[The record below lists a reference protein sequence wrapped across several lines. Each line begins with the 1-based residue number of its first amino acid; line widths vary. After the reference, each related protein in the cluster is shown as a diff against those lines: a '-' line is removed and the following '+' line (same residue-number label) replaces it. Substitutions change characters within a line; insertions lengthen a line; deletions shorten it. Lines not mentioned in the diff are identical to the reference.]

1 MSLLVSVPE
10 TDPFLTV
17 REIVM
22 DFGGIR
28 ALDKMSLDLSRGD
41 VKCIIGPNGCGK
53 STLFRVIS
61 GDLEPTSG
69 DVFFKDEAITGLSPQ
84 TICRRGI
91 ARKFQIPSVFD
102 DLTVAE
108 NIEIAIT
115 AATQHYAPFS
125 LLRGGP
131 DRTSYDA
138 VLAESRLLEYGGQ
151 LASELP
157 HGIRQQ
163 LEIALL
169 VVTDAQLLLLDEP
182 TAGMTEEETDA
193 VVHMIQDVRDRLGV
207 AVLVI
212 EHDMSFVRKL
222 SSPVIVMMKG
232 AVMREGG
239 YAVISED
246 AEIRRAY
253 LGDIE

>member
-1 MSLLVSVPE
+1 MNMD
-10 TDPFLTV
+10 TAPFLTV
-17 REIVM
+17 SEIVM

-28 ALDKMSLDLSRGD
+28 ALDKISLDIARGE

-53 STLFRVIS
+53 STLFKVIS
-61 GDLEPTSG
+61 GDLSPTSG
-69 DVFFKDEAITGLSPQ
+69 QVSFAGKAITGLSPQ
-84 TICRRGI
+84 IICRKGI
-91 ARKFQIPSVFD
+91 ARKFQVPSVFD
-102 DLTVAE
+102 DLTVFE

-115 AATQHYAPFS
+115 AASKNYTPFN

-131 DRTSYDA
+131 NRSSYGA
-138 VLAESRLLEYGGQ
+138 VLAESNLSTYGDQ
-151 LASELP
+151 LARELP

-193 VVHMIQDVRDRLGV
+193 IVNMIKDVRDRLGV

-222 SSPVIVMMKG
+222 ASPVIVMMKG
-232 AVMREGG
+232 AVLREGD
-239 YAVISED
+239 YASISED
-246 AEIRRAY
+246 AEIRQAY
-253 LGDIE
+253 LGDVEPC

>member
-1 MSLLVSVPE
+1 M
-10 TDPFLTV
+10 TMDTAPFLTV
-17 REIVM
+17 RDVVM

-28 ALDKMSLDLSRGD
+28 ALDGISLDICRSE

-53 STLFRVIS
+53 STLFKVIS
-61 GDLEPTSG
+61 GDLNPTSG
-69 DVFFKDEAITGLSPQ
+69 QVSFAGESITGLSPQ
-84 TICRRGI
+84 KICHRGI
-91 ARKFQIPSVFD
+91 ARKFQVPSVFD
-102 DLTVAE
+102 DMTVTE

-115 AATQHYAPFS
+115 AASKHYMPLG

-131 DRTSYDA
+131 DRSGYGA
-138 VLAESRLLEYGGQ
+138 VLAESRLSEYGDK

-169 VVTDAQLLLLDEP
+169 VVTDAKLLLLDEP

-193 VVHMIQDVRDRLGV
+193 IVNLIKGVRDRLGV

-222 SSPVIVMMKG
+222 GSKVVVMMKG
-232 AVMREGG
+232 AVLREGD
-239 YAVISED
+239 YAAISED
-246 AEIRRAY
+246 SEIRRAY
-253 LGDIE
+253 LGDVEPC

>member
-1 MSLLVSVPE
+1 M
-10 TDPFLTV
+10 TKDTGTFLTV
-17 REIVM
+17 RDVVM

-28 ALDKMSLDLSRGD
+28 ALDGISLEIGRGE

-53 STLFRVIS
+53 STLFKVIS
-61 GDLEPTSG
+61 GDLDPTAG
-69 DVFFKDEAITGLSPQ
+69 QVTFAGETITGLSPQ
-84 TICRRGI
+84 IICRKGI
-91 ARKFQIPSVFD
+91 ARKFQVPSVFD

-115 AATQHYAPFS
+115 AATKHFRPLGLVF
-125 LLRGGP
+125 GGP
-131 DRTSYDA
+131 DRSSYGA
-138 VLAESRLLEYGGQ
+138 VLAETRLAEYGDK

-193 VVHMIQDVRDRLGV
+193 IVDLIWSVRDRLGV

-222 SSPVIVMMKG
+222 ESPVIVMMKG
-232 AVMREGG
+232 AVLREGN
-239 YAVISED
+239 YADISED
-246 AEIRRAY
+246 EEIRKAY
-253 LGDIE
+253 LGEVEPC

>member
-1 MSLLVSVPE
+1 MNMDA
-10 TDPFLTV
+10 TPFLTV

-53 STLFRVIS
+53 STLFKVIS
-61 GDLEPTSG
+61 GDLDPTSG
-69 DVFFKDEAITGLSPQ
+69 QVCFMGEDTTGLSPQ
-84 TICRRGI
+84 KICRKGI

-102 DLTVAE
+102 ELTVAE

-115 AATQHYAPFS
+115 AATKHYAPFS

-131 DRTSYDA
+131 DRSSYELI
-138 VLAESRLLEYGGQ
+138 LAETGLLEYGNK

-182 TAGMTEEETDA
+182 TAGMTVEETDA
-193 VVHMIQDVRDRLGV
+193 IVHMIQDVRDRLGV

-222 SSPVIVMMKG
+222 GSPIIVMMKG
-232 AVMREGG
+232 AILREGE
-239 YAVISED
+239 YAAISQD
-246 AEIRRAY
+246 PEIRQAY

>member
-1 MSLLVSVPE
+1 MHHRAKWLWKKHSFQSDLRGSEPDIGSSFLCRESYYR
-10 TDPFLTV
+10 PFT
-17 REIVM
+17 
-22 DFGGIR
+22 
-28 ALDKMSLDLSRGD
+28 AK
-41 VKCIIGPNGCGK
+41 K
-53 STLFRVIS
+53 
-61 GDLEPTSG
+61 
-69 DVFFKDEAITGLSPQ
+69 
-84 TICRRGI
+84 ICRKGI
-91 ARKFQIPSVFD
+91 ARKFQVPSVFD
-102 DLTVAE
+102 DLTVFE

-115 AATQHYAPFS
+115 AASKNYNPFN

-131 DRTSYDA
+131 NRSSYGA
-138 VLAESRLLEYGGQ
+138 VLAESNLSTYGDQ
-151 LASELP
+151 LARELP

-193 VVHMIQDVRDRLGV
+193 IVNMIKDVRDRLGV

-222 SSPVIVMMKG
+222 ASPVIVMMKG
-232 AVMREGG
+232 AVLREGD
-239 YAVISED
+239 YASISED

-253 LGDIE
+253 LGDVEPC

>member
-1 MSLLVSVPE
+1 MTAE
-10 TDPFLTV
+10 AAPFLMA

-28 ALDKMSLDLSRGD
+28 ALDGISLNLDAGQ

-53 STLFRVIS
+53 STLFKVIS
-61 GDLEPTSG
+61 GDLKPTSG
-69 DVFFKDEAITGLSPQ
+69 DVHFRGERITGLSPQ
-84 TICRRGI
+84 RICRRGI
-91 ARKFQIPSVFD
+91 ARKFQVPSVFD
-102 DLTVAE
+102 DLTVTE

-115 AATQHYAPFS
+115 AAQKHYAPFS

-131 DRTSYDA
+131 DRSAYGA
-138 VLAESRLLEYGGQ
+138 ALAEARLAEHADK
-151 LASELP
+151 LARELP

-182 TAGMTEEETDA
+182 TAGMTEDETEAIID
-193 VVHMIQDVRDRLGV
+193 MIREVRDRLGV

-222 SSPVIVMMKG
+222 ASPLIVMMKG
-232 AVMREGG
+232 AVLREGD
-239 YAVISED
+239 YATISED
-246 AEIRRAY
+246 PEIRRAY
-253 LGDIE
+253 LGEVEPC

>member
-1 MSLLVSVPE
+1 MSMD
-10 TDPFLTV
+10 TAPFLTV
-17 REIVM
+17 RDIVM

-28 ALDKMSLDLSRGD
+28 ALDKMSLDLSPGE

-53 STLFRVIS
+53 STFFNVIS
-61 GDLEPTSG
+61 GDLDPTSG
-69 DVFFKDEAITGLSPQ
+69 QVFFKGESITGLSPQ
-84 TICRRGI
+84 KICREGI

-115 AATQHYAPFS
+115 AATKHYAPFS
-125 LLRGGP
+125 LLRGRP
-131 DRTSYDA
+131 DRSSYGS
-138 VLAESRLLEYGGQ
+138 VLTETGLLEYGHKV
-151 LASELP
+151 ASELP

-193 VVHMIQDVRDRLGV
+193 IVHMIQDVRDRLGV

-212 EHDMSFVRKL
+212 EHDMNFVRKL
-222 SSPVIVMMKG
+222 DSPLIVMMEG
-232 AVMREGG
+232 SVLREGD
-239 YAVISED
+239 YAAISED
-246 AEIRRAY
+246 AEIRQAY
-253 LGDIE
+253 LGDVE

>member
-1 MSLLVSVPE
+1 MK
-10 TDPFLTV
+10 TKDPSFLAV
-17 REIVM
+17 NEVVM

-28 ALDKMSLDLSRGD
+28 ALNKMSLNLSKGD

-53 STLFRVIS
+53 STLFRIIS
-61 GDLEPTSG
+61 GDLTPTSG
-69 DVFFKDEAITGLSPQ
+69 QVSFMGDATTSLSPQ
-84 TICRRGI
+84 EICRKGI
-91 ARKFQIPSVFD
+91 ARKFQIPSIFD

-115 AATQHYAPFS
+115 AASKNFKPFS
-125 LLRGGP
+125 LFRNKP
-131 DRTSYDA
+131 NRSNYDL
-138 VLAESRLLEYGGQ
+138 VLSENGLLGYENK

-169 VVTDAQLLLLDEP
+169 VVIDAELLLLDEP
-182 TAGMTEEETDA
+182 TAGMTEKETEA
-193 VVHMIQDVRDRLGV
+193 IVKMILDVRDRLGV

-222 SSPVIVMMKG
+222 DSPIIVMMKG
-232 AVMREGG
+232 AILREGK
-239 YAVISED
+239 YNEISQD
-246 AEIRRAY
+246 KEIRKAY
-253 LGDIE
+253 LGNIE

>member
-1 MSLLVSVPE
+1 MDA
-10 TDPFLTV
+10 TPFLSV
-17 REIVM
+17 REIIM

-28 ALDKMSLDLSRGD
+28 ALDKMSLDLSRGE

-53 STLFRVIS
+53 STLFNVIT
-61 GDLEPTSG
+61 GDLNPTSG
-69 DVFFKDEAITGLSPQ
+69 QVSFLGEDITNLSPQ
-84 TICRRGI
+84 KICRKGI

-102 DLTVAE
+102 NLTVFE

-115 AATQHYAPFS
+115 AATKHFAPFN

-131 DRTSYDA
+131 DRSRYGA
-138 VLAESRLLEYGGQ
+138 VLSENRLSDYGDK
-151 LASELP
+151 LACELP

-182 TAGMTEEETDA
+182 TAGMTEDETEA
-193 VVHMIQDVRDRLGV
+193 IVQMIQNVRDRLGV

-222 SSPVIVMMKG
+222 GSSIIVMMKG
-232 AVMREGG
+232 AVLREGD
-239 YAVISED
+239 YIAISED
-246 AEIRRAY
+246 EKIRRAY
-253 LGDIE
+253 LGEVDPC

>member
-1 MSLLVSVPE
+1 MNM
-10 TDPFLTV
+10 DAAPFLTV

-28 ALDKMSLDLSRGD
+28 ALDEMSLDLSRGE

-53 STLFRVIS
+53 STLFNVIS
-61 GDLEPTSG
+61 GELDPTSG
-69 DVFFKDEAITGLSPQ
+69 QVFFEGEAITGLSPQ
-84 TICRRGI
+84 KIFRMGI
-91 ARKFQIPSVFD
+91 ARKFQIPAVFD

-115 AATQHYAPFS
+115 SAAIHYAPLG
-125 LLRGGP
+125 LLRGRP
-131 DRTSYDA
+131 DRSGYGSA
-138 VLAESRLLEYGGQ
+138 LAETGLLEYGDKP
-151 LASELP
+151 ASELP

-193 VVHMIQDVRDRLGV
+193 IVHMIQDVRDRLGV

-222 SSPVIVMMKG
+222 GSPLIVMMKG
-232 AVMREGG
+232 AVLREGD
-239 YAVISED
+239 YAAISDD
-246 AEIRRAY
+246 AEIRQAY
-253 LGDIE
+253 LGDLE

>member
-1 MSLLVSVPE
+1 MPE
-10 TDPFLTV
+10 TNPFLTV
-17 REIVM
+17 REVVM

-28 ALDKMSLDLSRGD
+28 ALDEMSLDLSRGE

-53 STLFRVIS
+53 STLFKVIS
-61 GDLEPTSG
+61 GELNPTSG
-69 DVFFKDEAITGLSPQ
+69 RVFFVGEDITGLSPQ
-84 TICRRGI
+84 KICHKGI

-102 DLTVAE
+102 ELTVTE

-115 AATQHYAPFS
+115 AATKHYEPFS
-125 LLRGGP
+125 LLRGGA
-131 DRTSYDA
+131 DRSSYGA
-138 VLAESRLLEYGGQ
+138 VLAETGLLEYGGK

-157 HGIRQQ
+157 HGLRQQ

-193 VVHMIQDVRDRLGV
+193 IVRMIQDVRDRLGV
-207 AVLVI
+207 AALVI

-222 SSPVIVMMKG
+222 GSPLIVMMKG
-232 AVMREGG
+232 AALREGE
-239 YAVISED
+239 YATISKD
-246 AEIRRAY
+246 AEIRQAY
-253 LGDIE
+253 LGDID

>member
-1 MSLLVSVPE
+1 MNM
-10 TDPFLTV
+10 DAAHFLTV

-28 ALDKMSLDLSRGD
+28 ALDEMSLDLSQGE

-53 STLFRVIS
+53 STLFKVIS
-61 GDLEPTSG
+61 GELEPTSG
-69 DVFFKDEAITGLSPQ
+69 QAFFMGEAVTGLSPQ
-84 TICRRGI
+84 EICRKGI

-102 DLTVAE
+102 DLTIAE

-115 AATQHYAPFS
+115 AATKHYAPFS

-131 DRTSYDA
+131 DRSGYGS
-138 VLAESRLLEYGGQ
+138 VLAETGLLEYGGK

-169 VVTDAQLLLLDEP
+169 VVTDARLLLLDEP

-193 VVHMIQDVRDRLGV
+193 IVHMIQDVRDRLGV

-222 SSPVIVMMKG
+222 GSPLIVMMKG
-232 AVMREGG
+232 AALREGD
-239 YAVISED
+239 YAAISED

>member
-1 MSLLVSVPE
+1 
-10 TDPFLTV
+10 
-17 REIVM
+17 M

-28 ALDKMSLDLSRGD
+28 ALDAMRLDLSRGE

-61 GDLEPTSG
+61 GELKPTSG
-69 DVFFKDEAITGLSPQ
+69 QVFFMGEAITGLSPQ
-84 TICRRGI
+84 KICHKGI

-102 DLTVAE
+102 DLSVAE

-115 AATQHYAPFS
+115 AATKHYAPFG

-131 DRTSYDA
+131 DRSSYGS
-138 VLAESRLLEYGGQ
+138 VLAETSLLEYADKQ
-151 LASELP
+151 ASELP
-157 HGIRQQ
+157 HGVRQQ

-193 VVHMIQDVRDRLGV
+193 IVHMIQDVRDRLGV

-222 SSPVIVMMKG
+222 GSPVIVMMEG
-232 AVMREGG
+232 AVLREGD
-239 YAVISED
+239 YAAISED

>member
-1 MSLLVSVPE
+1 M
-10 TDPFLTV
+10 TKDTGTFLTV
-17 REIVM
+17 REVVM

-28 ALDKMSLDLSRGD
+28 ALDGISLDIGRGE

-53 STLFRVIS
+53 STLFKVIS
-61 GDLEPTSG
+61 GDLDPTAG
-69 DVFFKDEAITGLSPQ
+69 QVTFAGETITGLSPQ
-84 TICRRGI
+84 KICRRGI
-91 ARKFQIPSVFD
+91 ARKFQVPSVFD

-115 AATQHYAPFS
+115 AATKHFRPFG
-125 LLRGGP
+125 LLFGGP
-131 DRTSYDA
+131 DRSAYGA
-138 VLAESRLLEYGGQ
+138 VLAETRLAEYGDK

-169 VVTDAQLLLLDEP
+169 VVTDAKLLLLDEP

-193 VVHMIQDVRDRLGV
+193 IVELIWNVRDRLGV

-222 SSPVIVMMKG
+222 ESPVIVMMKG
-232 AVMREGG
+232 AVLREGD
-239 YAVISED
+239 YAAISED
-246 AEIRRAY
+246 AEIRKAY
-253 LGDIE
+253 LGEVEPC

>member
-1 MSLLVSVPE
+1 M
-10 TDPFLTV
+10 DAAPFLTV
-17 REIVM
+17 REVVM

-53 STLFRVIS
+53 STLFKVIS
-61 GDLEPTSG
+61 GELKPTSG
-69 DVFFKDEAITGLSPQ
+69 QVFFMGEAITGLSPQ
-84 TICRRGI
+84 KICHKGI

-102 DLTVAE
+102 DLTVSE

-115 AATQHYAPFS
+115 SATKHYRPFN
-125 LLRGGP
+125 LLRGET
-131 DRTSYDA
+131 DRSSYGA
-138 VLAESRLLEYGGQ
+138 VLAETGLLEYGGK

-193 VVHMIQDVRDRLGV
+193 IVHMIQDVRDRLGV

-222 SSPVIVMMKG
+222 GSPLIVMMKG
-232 AVMREGG
+232 AVLREGD
-239 YAVISED
+239 YATISDD
-246 AEIRRAY
+246 AEIRQAY

>member
-1 MSLLVSVPE
+1 VPE

-17 REIVM
+17 REVVM

-28 ALDKMSLDLSRGD
+28 ALDEMSLDLSRGD

-53 STLFRVIS
+53 STLFKVIS
-61 GDLEPTSG
+61 GELNPTSG
-69 DVFFKDEAITGLSPQ
+69 QVSFMGEAITGLSPHK
-84 TICRRGI
+84 ICHKGI

-115 AATQHYAPFS
+115 AATKHYGPFS
-125 LLRGGP
+125 LLRCGT
-131 DRTSYDA
+131 DRSDYGA
-138 VLAESRLLEYGGQ
+138 VLAETGLLEYGGK

-169 VVTDAQLLLLDEP
+169 VVTDAKLLLLDEP
-182 TAGMTEEETDA
+182 TAGMTAEETDSI
-193 VVHMIQDVRDRLGV
+193 VQMIQDVRDRLGV
-207 AVLVI
+207 AALVI

-222 SSPVIVMMKG
+222 GSPLIVMMKG
-232 AVMREGG
+232 AVLREGD
-239 YAVISED
+239 YATISDD

-253 LGDIE
+253 LGEIE

>member
-1 MSLLVSVPE
+1 MNMDAV
-10 TDPFLTV
+10 PFLTV
-17 REIVM
+17 REIIM

-53 STLFRVIS
+53 STLFKVIS
-61 GDLEPTSG
+61 GDLDPTSG
-69 DVFFKDEAITGLSPQ
+69 QVCFMGEDTTGLSPQ
-84 TICRRGI
+84 KICRKGI

-102 DLTVAE
+102 ELTVAE

-115 AATQHYAPFS
+115 AATKHYAPFS

-131 DRTSYDA
+131 DRSSYELI
-138 VLAESRLLEYGGQ
+138 LAETGLLEYGNK

-169 VVTDAQLLLLDEP
+169 VV
-182 TAGMTEEETDA
+182 GW
-193 VVHMIQDVRDRLGV
+193 IWNQDQMPQNTRMEAHRP
-207 AVLVI
+207 I
-212 EHDMSFVRKL
+212 NFIIRKN
-222 SSPVIVMMKG
+222 
-232 AVMREGG
+232 
-239 YAVISED
+239 IS
-246 AEIRRAY
+246 IY
-253 LGDIE
+253 